1 MEMQLI
7 TYINRD
13 ILECKFASLRPAPIP
28 LVILIETYWNV
39 NITDEIREEIESS
52 ILIETY
58 WNVNVNLDEYDG
70 TSYKILIEA

>member
-1 MEMQLI
+1 ML
-7 TYINRD
+7 NV
-13 ILECKFASLRPAPIP
+13 LL
-28 LVILIETYWNV
+28 ILIETYWNV
-39 NITDEIREEIESS
+39 NDGTKVSWDAVVF